1 MNHKDKINRTGMDNG
16 AIIGLDFE
24 NADQTVTFETKLR
37 YYAMKNI
44 SRFIIPGLIFV
55 FACSF
60 TMAGGDTTALEGHV
74 YKVTMSLVKKGKSQP
89 GTQEEITFKGGKF
102 KCKLIGKEMGA
113 ENIPIEF
120 TVDSAYTE
128 EGAEEETIYVEF
140 EGEYVNKLD
149 ELVKVTGTVD
159 GYGIE
164 GNVVLSKKDF
174 VGSKKEKKK

>member
-1 MNHKDKINRTGMDNG
+1 
-16 AIIGLDFE
+16 
-24 NADQTVTFETKLR
+24 
-37 YYAMKNI
+37 MKNI

-60 TMAGGDTTALEGHV
+60 TMGGGDTTALEGHV

-89 GTQEEITFKGGKF
+89 GMQEEITFKGGKF

-120 TVDSAYTE
+120 TVDSAYTD

-164 GNVVLSKKDF
+164 GNVILSKKDKEKKRYDF